1 MDLRPLRDVGA
12 RRVMVAR
19 EVSRSEI
26 RPDLYSLR
34 SRTLRPPRARDRW
47 RQQRSEF
54 FGAMLAARELM
65 FLRDL
70 LVDLGVDLDGPTTV
84 FTDSK
89 SAVDMAYDPIAFKNT
104 KHIMRAAFFL
114 RDLVA
119 KLAVAMKHL
128 SGDRMIADILTKAT
142 ARPVFL
148 ELLLMYNRGTPVL

>member
-1 MDLRPLRDVGA
+1 MVVYVDSNWAPSLSCSGA
-12 RRVMVAR
+12 FFLYHGCVFHWFSKMQKS
-19 EVSRSEI
+19 VSLSSAE
-26 RPDLYSLR
+26 
-34 SRTLRPPRARDRW
+34 A
-47 RQQRSEF
+47 EF

-70 LVDLGVDLDGPTTV
+70 LVDLGVDLNGPTTM